1 MTKEEF
7 KGIMKIMDLLRERN
21 VTMLLVE
28 HTMEFIRQAVDRVYV
43 LNFGEVIAQ
52 GTFEEIEKKR
62 CGHRG
67 LSGRRRM
74 NTLPVKELL
83 RIENLSVAY
92 NGIFALRSV
101 NMFIRSGEVVS
112 VLGPNGAGKTT
123 LLRTISGL
131 VAPEKGSK
139 IDFRGE
145 NIIGVPPYQIVKNG
159 IAHVPEGRQVFP
171 AMTVDENLEVAC
183 GRIPAKLRRKQI
195 DDVYA
200 LFGELSTRKSQ
211 HAGSLSGGEQ
221 QMLAIGRAIASQC
234 ELVIIDEPSM
244 GLAPVIVQRIFK
256 TLKEIVKNTKLTLL
270 VVEQN
275 AKLSLPLSD
284 RVYILSQGSVTLEG
298 SIEDIKGNQLIQ
310 DMYFAKR

>member
-1 MTKEEF
+1 
-7 KGIMKIMDLLRERN
+7 
-21 VTMLLVE
+21 
-28 HTMEFIRQAVDRVYV
+28 
-43 LNFGEVIAQ
+43 
-52 GTFEEIEKKR
+52 
-62 CGHRG
+62 
-67 LSGRRRM
+67 M
-74 NTLPVKELL
+74 NTNSELL

-101 NMFIRSGEVVS
+101 NMSIRGGEVVS

-123 LLRTISGL
+123 LLRTVSGL

-139 IDFRGE
+139 IEFRGE
-145 NIIGVPPYQIVKNG
+145 SVVGLSPFRIVRRG

-171 AMTVDENLEVAC
+171 AMSVNENLEVAC
-183 GRIPAKLRRKQI
+183 VRVPAGERKGRI
-195 DDVYA
+195 DEVYA
-200 LFGELSTRKSQ
+200 LFGELASRKNQ
-211 HAGSLSGGEQ
+211 QAGSLSGGEQ
-221 QMLAIGRAIASQC
+221 QMLAIGRAIASRC

-244 GLAPVIVQRIFK
+244 GLAPVIVQRIFR
-256 TLKEIVKNTKLTLL
+256 TLKEIVKNSGLTLL

-298 SIEDIKGNQLIQ
+298 SIDEIRGNSIIQ